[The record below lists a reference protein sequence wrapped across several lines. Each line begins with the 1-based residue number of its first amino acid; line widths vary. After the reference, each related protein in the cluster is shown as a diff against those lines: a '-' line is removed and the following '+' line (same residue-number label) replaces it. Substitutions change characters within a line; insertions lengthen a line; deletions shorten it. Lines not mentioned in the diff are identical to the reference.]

1 MRGAKSSGVY
11 REEASGLHA
20 SQLVSSE
27 AVFSSQRALSEL
39 GHNASAAERVS
50 VEEHH
55 GEFCIAR
62 HSSSSSSSSHPQRQQ
77 HREVYKV
84 AWIGSTPPYHDRQAT
99 LKSVQDKVGG
109 LVILSNG
116 VMFKNPS
123 QPRPLAAPS
132 VSISLC

>member
-1 MRGAKSSGVY
+1 VPPCSPGGRPGGGVRGAKSSGVY

-62 HSSSSSSSSHPQRQQ
+62 QQ
-77 HREVYKV
+77 QQQQQLP
-84 AWIGSTPPYHDRQAT
+84 SAT
-99 LKSVQDKVGG
+99 
-109 LVILSNG
+109 
-116 VMFKNPS
+116 
-123 QPRPLAAPS
+123 AAS
-132 VSISLC
+132 